1 MYTLYG
7 DGIHDDFPA
16 IQELIDSG
24 VREIVLPEPK
34 VCYLISKTLT
44 IPSNFRLVLPRY
56 AEIKLADGANC
67 IMVSNKTFTEGTEF
81 SECGLVDKLHEM
93 ASDPS
98 KCVHDFEIS
107 GGIWN
112 LNNKGQAENPLW
124 TGVSGP
130 KNYIGLGLLFC
141 NVKDFKISNITLK
154 DPVNFALT
162 LATASYFTVEDITFD
177 FNDGNPTPVNMDGVH
192 LYGNCHYG
200 TIRNLK
206 GTCYDDLVAINA
218 CEGTVGPITNMEV
231 NGIYSTDCHSA
242 VRIHTIDSNIENI
255 HISNVFGTY
264 YQYCIGLTNIGTPTT
279 GHFDSITLDNIY
291 ASKAERF
298 SRYCKDDQCHYA
310 LIYIQEYA
318 NIKNLKIDTFHRR
331 EFKNPIFTIATIG
344 NSRIENLILENIT
357 IENHTDEKMYFLSND
372 GLIGNLTMKNIRID
386 SKTFL
391 YRGEGSVNNLN

>member
-24 VREIVLPEPK
+24 VKEVVLPEPK

-67 IMVSNKTFTEGTEF
+67 IMVSNKADFDETEF
-81 SECGLVDKLHEM
+81 SEWGLWNMILKI
-93 ASDPS
+93 SSNPQS
-98 KCVHDFEIS
+98 RIHDFEIN

-112 LNNKGQAENPLW
+112 FNNKGQAENPLW
-124 TGVSGP
+124 TVGSGP
-130 KNYIGLGLLFC
+130 KDYTGFGMLFF
-141 NVKDFKISNITLK
+141 NVDNFKLTNMTLK
-154 DPVNFALT
+154 DPVNFAVT
-162 LATASYFTVEDITFD
+162 LDTASYFTVEDITFD
-177 FNDGNPTPVNMDGVH
+177 FNDGNPTPVNMDGIH
-192 LYGNCHYG
+192 LCGNCHYG

-279 GHFDSITLDNIY
+279 GHFDAITLDNIY

-318 NIKNLKIDTFHRR
+318 NIKNLKIDNFHRR